1 MPHTIQARV
10 HPEVAAAAEL
20 LSLPY
25 VNPCTIPRLLHSGLT
40 PEFRDLSWA
49 FVNCLDYVGAPQ
61 KETAEAGLHNK
72 TALPASSEA
81 GKMQRDQ

>member
-10 HPEVAAAAEL
+10 HPEMAAAAEL
-20 LSLPY
+20 FSLPY
-25 VNPCTIPRLLHSGLT
+25 VNPCTIPRFLHSGLI
-40 PEFRDLSWA
+40 PEFRDYSWA
-49 FVNCLDYVGAPQ
+49 VVNCLDRVGAPQ

-72 TALPASSEA
+72 TALPVPSEA